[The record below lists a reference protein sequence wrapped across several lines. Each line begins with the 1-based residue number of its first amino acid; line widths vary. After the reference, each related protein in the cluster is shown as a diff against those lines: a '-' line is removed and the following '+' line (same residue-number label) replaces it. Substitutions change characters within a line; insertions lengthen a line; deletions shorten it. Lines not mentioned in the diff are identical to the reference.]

1 LPRFNLVDP
10 GLGSTLGETP
20 IFLDDVTLDS
30 WIVIEDSGRISMT
43 MDRFSIPNRFDG
55 VLQETIMF
63 LDSSGYMQKLCSIQI
78 RRL

>member
-1 LPRFNLVDP
+1 MVDP

-43 MDRFSIPNRFDG
+43 MDRFSIPNRFEG
-55 VLQETIMF
+55 VLQETIRF